1 MIIIMITITTI
12 VITIIIIIIDIMIII
27 IAMITS
33 VRLIAGLL
41 PTGLPRAAARLR
53 QTSTTAENDTNITPN
68 H

>member
-1 MIIIMITITTI
+1 MITITTI
-12 VITIIIIIIDIMIII
+12 VITIIIIIIIIIIDIMTII